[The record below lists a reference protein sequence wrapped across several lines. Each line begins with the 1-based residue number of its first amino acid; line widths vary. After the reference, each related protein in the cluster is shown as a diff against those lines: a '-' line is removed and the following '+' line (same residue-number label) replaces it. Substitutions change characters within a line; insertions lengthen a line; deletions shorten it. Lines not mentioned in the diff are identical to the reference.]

1 MQIRRGERSCA
12 GAVAGDGV
20 SITLHYSP
28 GPHRHVSRVPCN
40 ESIVHHTSVQP
51 STGSMVTVSTV
62 NDKMSRLLSDNDT
75 GQVPIIAAINKCNC
89 YSQFEEL

>member
-12 GAVAGDGV
+12 GGGGCCLYNSALQSRA
-20 SITLHYSP
+20 TP
-28 GPHRHVSRVPCN
+28 SRVTCPY
-40 ESIVHHTSVQP
+40 HTSVQP
-51 STGSMVTVSTV
+51 YTGSMVTVSTV
-62 NDKMSRLLSDNDT
+62 NDKMGRLLSDNDT

>member
-12 GAVAGDGV
+12 GGGGWCLYNSA
-20 SITLHYSP
+20 LQ
-28 GPHRHVSRVPCN
+28 SRATPPRVTCP

-51 STGSMVTVSTV
+51 STSSMVTVSTV